1 MKVIRILD
9 SGESQIRSIQKA
21 LGKADFIGREIQ
33 LKLLIRLS
41 VIFSRLKKLIMI
53 NLNQQFKFY

>member
-1 MKVIRILD
+1 MKVTRILD
-9 SGESQIRSIQKA
+9 SGESQIKSIQKA
-21 LGKADFIGREIQ
+21 LDKADFIGREIQ

-41 VIFSRLKKLIMI
+41 VIFSRLKKIIMI